1 MATGPTQVTD
11 LTEIVP
17 EILEE
22 SVKGAFTKKQVLMDS
37 PLVSG
42 GAVIV
47 NGTLANGRVVL
58 GRTIDVPYFGSI
70 GEFADR
76 TESQSAS
83 LRKIGSTEETATVT
97 RASLA
102 FEISYS
108 AQNVSDTED
117 PYAEH
122 TRQIMESARR
132 KMESDVISAAAGS
145 TLLADYYNATTPAY
159 IDYQKVVHSKYRK
172 LGDEAGNIV
181 AMAVHSLVAGDLQ
194 AQVDSLGRPLFV
206 GPNEQRMPS
215 PAGIPLVVSD
225 RMPLTSSDMGTVT
238 QTAGSSTNPTLAVS
252 SAADMG
258 PWDLRI
264 KCTEAGTPG
273 TNACT
278 FSFSTD
284 GGNTW
289 SADLDATA
297 STSLV
302 LTDTAVDSLVGNDGK
317 SGVTATF
324 SGAYSVDDEFSS
336 TALLKAESQI
346 YTTGACVF
354 WYDQA
359 GLELLTDQD
368 ILEHTD
374 IAAMHLYKVAH
385 LYRRRRMGKRP
396 GVVRIATNVSGYT
409 G

>member
-1 MATGPTQVTD
+1 
-11 LTEIVP
+11 
-17 EILEE
+17 
-22 SVKGAFTKKQVLMDS
+22 
-37 PLVSG
+37 VSG

-47 NGTLANGRVVL
+47 NGTLANGRAVL

-70 GEFADR
+70 GEFEDR

-83 LRKIGSTEETATVT
+83 LRKIGSTDETATVT

-132 KMESDVISAAAGS
+132 KMESDIITAAAGS
-145 TLLADYYNATTPAY
+145 ALVADYYSASSPAY
-159 IDYQKVVHSKYRK
+159 IDYQKVVHAKYRK

-194 AQVDSLGRPLFV
+194 AQVDGHGRPLFV
-206 GPNEQRMPS
+206 GPNEQRTPS

-238 QTAGSSTNPTLAVS
+238 AVAVTGNPTLPTLAVS

-273 TNACT
+273 SNACT

-289 SADLDATA
+289 SADLDATD

-317 SGVTATF
+317 SGVTVTF
-324 SGAYSVDDEFSS
+324 SGAYTLNDQWKS

-396 GVVRIATNVSGYT
+396 GVVRLATNVSGYI